1 MSQAC
6 EPKEARI
13 YQFEQCMDTAACEQM
28 EPEHQASLAEADGP
42 VVFDLAGVKFVS
54 SAFLGL
60 CVRAYQKTGS
70 NGFEMINVEPTIK
83 RVFKIA
89 GLEGT
94 LKVR

>member
-1 MSQAC
+1 MSQTC
-6 EPKEARI
+6 EPREARI
-13 YQFEQCMDTAACEQM
+13 YRFESCMDTVACERI
-28 EPEHQASLAEADGP
+28 EPELQASLAEGEAS

-60 CVRAYQKTGS
+60 CVRAYQKTCQF
-70 NGFEMINVEPTIK
+70 GFEMINVEPTIK

-89 GLEGT
+89 GLEDM

>member
-1 MSQAC
+1 
-6 EPKEARI
+6 
-13 YQFEQCMDTAACEQM
+13 MDTAACTQM
-28 EPEHQASLAEADGP
+28 EPELQASLAEADGP
-42 VVFDLAGVKFVS
+42 VVFDLRGVRFVS

-60 CVRAYQKTGS
+60 CVRAYQKAGS

-89 GLEGT
+89 GLESA